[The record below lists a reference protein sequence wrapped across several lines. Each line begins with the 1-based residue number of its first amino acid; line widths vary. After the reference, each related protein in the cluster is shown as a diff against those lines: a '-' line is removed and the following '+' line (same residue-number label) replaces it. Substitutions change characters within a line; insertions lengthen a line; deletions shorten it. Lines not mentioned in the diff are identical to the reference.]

1 MVELG
6 IGLPRLDNIAESAK
20 RAEDLG
26 YDFLS
31 TGEHVFFYG
40 PIGNGLIS
48 LAAAAGA
55 TQKIKLMSTITLVPL
70 YPAALLT
77 KLVTSLDVVSNGRF
91 NLFPHLGKL
100 ELRRMD
106 ANDG

>member
-1 MVELG
+1 MIELG
-6 IGLPRLDNIAESAK
+6 IGLPRLDDIAQGAK

-48 LAAAAGA
+48 LAVAAGA
-55 TQKIKLMSTITLVPL
+55 TQRCSR
-70 YPAALLT
+70 
-77 KLVTSLDVVSNGRF
+77 SW
-91 NLFPHLGKL
+91 
-100 ELRRMD
+100 
-106 ANDG
+106 

>member
-1 MVELG
+1 METVELG
-6 IGLPRLDNIAESAK
+6 IGLPRLDAIATSAR
-20 RAEDLG
+20 RAETLG

-55 TQKIKLMSTITLVPL
+55 TARRRA
-70 YPAALLT
+70 PARWSARSRA
-77 KLVTSLDVVSNGRF
+77 TSRSRAGRQTTCRA
-91 NLFPHLGKL
+91 
-100 ELRRMD
+100 RR
-106 ANDG
+106 GCG